1 MQTMQNEEVVE
12 EEIKDQDDIV
22 DDIIGRKRN
31 SLK

>member
-1 MQTMQNEEVVE
+1 MQTMQNKEVVE
-12 EEIKDQDDIV
+12 EEIKDHDDIV